1 MANIVI
7 DLFGDEEE
15 QDLSNKEKAKKLES
29 KPELPRREV
38 RKQVINIEGEIVDL

>member
-15 QDLSNKEKAKKLES
+15 KDLSNKQKAKKLES
-29 KPELPRREV
+29 KPEPLRPQV
-38 RKQVINIEGEIVDL
+38 RKQVINIEGNVVEL